1 MVERI
6 VSGILVAFGLLFLF
20 TASQIPD
27 EGSCPPFIVGQT
39 PPSCEHTYPGTNIYI
54 PTIWRI
60 LEALSV
66 VCLGAGTAIFLK
78 TDYRKRR
85 AGLLATPVT
94 DAIIGTMLVSATTAL
109 AFGSL
114 VLPLFENSYFL
125 SLTGLLYGS
134 AMGLVISVVFF
145 LLSGKRWSHPPRTVL
160 S

>member
-1 MVERI
+1 MVERL

-54 PTIWRI
+54 PSIWRI

-66 VCLGAGTAIFLK
+66 VCLVAVTAIFLK

-85 AGLLATPVT
+85 VGLLATPVT
-94 DAIIGTMLVSATTAL
+94 DAIIVTMLVSASTS
-109 AFGSL
+109 F
-114 VLPLFENSYFL
+114 V
-125 SLTGLLYGS
+125 
-134 AMGLVISVVFF
+134 
-145 LLSGKRWSHPPRTVL
+145 
-160 S
+160 

>member
-6 VSGILVAFGLLFLF
+6 VSGVLVAFGLLFLF

-39 PPSCEHTYPGTNIYI
+39 PPSCEHTYPGT
-54 PTIWRI
+54 T
-60 LEALSV
+60 
-66 VCLGAGTAIFLK
+66 IFLK

-94 DAIIGTMLVSATTAL
+94 DAIIGTMLVSATTAM